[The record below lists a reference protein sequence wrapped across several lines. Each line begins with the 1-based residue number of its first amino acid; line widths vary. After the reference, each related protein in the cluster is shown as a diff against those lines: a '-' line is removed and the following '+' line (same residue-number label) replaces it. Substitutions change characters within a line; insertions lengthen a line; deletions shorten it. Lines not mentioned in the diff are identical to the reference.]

1 LSALFFL
8 LFLQVADNLAPACDE
23 LAMHKLHGRQH
34 SSRDRASALHQW
46 LKRII
51 ARIRLFQQSID
62 HFIPRPEIIPFVW
75 QDDID
80 RSKRA

>member
-1 LSALFFL
+1 
-8 LFLQVADNLAPACDE
+8 
-23 LAMHKLHGRQH
+23 MHKLHIRQYLG
-34 SSRDRASALHQW
+34 RDRASDLHQG
-46 LKRII
+46 LKRIV

-80 RSKRA
+80 RKRA